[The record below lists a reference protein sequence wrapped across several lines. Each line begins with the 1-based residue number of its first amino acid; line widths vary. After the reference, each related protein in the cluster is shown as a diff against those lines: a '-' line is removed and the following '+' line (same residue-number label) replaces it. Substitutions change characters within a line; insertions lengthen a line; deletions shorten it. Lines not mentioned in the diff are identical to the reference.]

1 MASEHRT
8 IQLLAIPIILLSGLL
23 IFVAV
28 ELGVTINHNSECV
41 GAVDSVCHQDW
52 TCTNADGSTFNIS
65 ATIQDANKFKKDC
78 FSGGACGCADPDK
91 DGDDYAKVP
100 DLGGTSTAPDGSAI
114 DPSTAT
120 FKDYGYCSNGQARP
134 DAST

>member
-8 IQLLAIPIILLSGLL
+8 IQMLAIPIILLSGLL

-41 GAVDSVCHQDW
+41 GAVDSVCYHDW
-52 TCTNADGSTFNIS
+52 TCTDG
-65 ATIQDANKFKKDC
+65 ATSVEDANKFKKDC
-78 FSGGACGCADPDK
+78 FNGGACGCADPDK
-91 DGDDYAKVP
+91 ENGEYATIQDP
-100 DLGGTSTAPDGSAI
+100 GGQLTYQGKPVEAGTTYA
-114 DPSTAT
+114 
-120 FKDYGYCSNGQARP
+120 DYGYCSNGQARP